1 MVSDEQLEKKFGLIV
16 EFLQEHQDRI
26 PRFPGKEARWSESLR
41 EKLRAKF
48 LRGREIKHPTKPMTV
63 TDDDGEAEKE
73 SVQMTATYN
82 RLTKDGVVN
91 HSATMMLGEDGETE
105 ADLAFVLTEEDGS
118 YTLDGAM
125 NEVDDGKEKP
135 ILTVKGVLNSADSK
149 ADGWLAML
157 ADENQITFTYTG
169 STEGDQTE
177 RLVSLYAREN
187 AVAIT
192 ELAASERPLF
202 SLRVTTSENA
212 DDSVLKAIESA
223 TAENAVQPLQ
233 MSDDE
238 LTEYLTSISTNATQ
252 VLYTV
257 LSKLPSSVIE
267 LLTATNGN

>member
-1 MVSDEQLEKKFGLIV
+1 MTMDS
-16 EFLQEHQDRI
+16 
-26 PRFPGKEARWSESLR
+26 A
-41 EKLRAKF
+41 
-48 LRGREIKHPTKPMTV
+48 MTV
-63 TDDDGEAEKE
+63 TDDDGEAERE
-73 SVQMTATYN
+73 SVQMTAAYN

-135 ILTVKGVLNSADSK
+135 ILTV
-149 ADGWLAML
+149 
-157 ADENQITFTYTG
+157 
-169 STEGDQTE
+169 EGDQTE

>member
-1 MVSDEQLEKKFGLIV
+1 MQL
-16 EFLQEHQDRI
+16 R
-26 PRFPGKEARWSESLR
+26 
-41 EKLRAKF
+41 
-48 LRGREIKHPTKPMTV
+48 
-63 TDDDGEAEKE
+63 
-73 SVQMTATYN
+73 
-82 RLTKDGVVN
+82 
-91 HSATMMLGEDGETE
+91 
-105 ADLAFVLTEEDGS
+105 
-118 YTLDGAM
+118 
-125 NEVDDGKEKP
+125 
-135 ILTVKGVLNSADSK
+135 KGVLNSADSK

-157 ADENQITFTYTG
+157 ADENQITFTYSG

-212 DDSVLKAIESA
+212 DDSALKAIESA

>member
-1 MVSDEQLEKKFGLIV
+1 MAL
-16 EFLQEHQDRI
+16 
-26 PRFPGKEARWSESLR
+26 
-41 EKLRAKF
+41 
-48 LRGREIKHPTKPMTV
+48 
-63 TDDDGEAEKE
+63 
-73 SVQMTATYN
+73 
-82 RLTKDGVVN
+82 
-91 HSATMMLGEDGETE
+91 
-105 ADLAFVLTEEDGS
+105 
-118 YTLDGAM
+118 
-125 NEVDDGKEKP
+125 
-135 ILTVKGVLNSADSK
+135 
-149 ADGWLAML
+149 
-157 ADENQITFTYTG
+157 
-169 STEGDQTE
+169 
-177 RLVSLYAREN
+177 
-187 AVAIT
+187 T

>member
-1 MVSDEQLEKKFGLIV
+1 M
-16 EFLQEHQDRI
+16 
-26 PRFPGKEARWSESLR
+26 
-41 EKLRAKF
+41 
-48 LRGREIKHPTKPMTV
+48 
-63 TDDDGEAEKE
+63 
-73 SVQMTATYN
+73 
-82 RLTKDGVVN
+82 
-91 HSATMMLGEDGETE
+91 
-105 ADLAFVLTEEDGS
+105 
-118 YTLDGAM
+118 
-125 NEVDDGKEKP
+125 
-135 ILTVKGVLNSADSK
+135 
-149 ADGWLAML
+149 
-157 ADENQITFTYTG
+157 
-169 STEGDQTE
+169 
-177 RLVSLYAREN
+177 
-187 AVAIT
+187 AIT

>member
-1 MVSDEQLEKKFGLIV
+1 MKIGFIGLGIM
-16 EFLQEHQDRI
+16 
-26 PRFPGKEARWSESLR
+26 G
-41 EKLRAKF
+41 
-48 LRGREIKHPTKPMTV
+48 KPMAKNLLKAGY
-63 TDDDGEAEKE
+63 TDLLVNNRSQAPVQELEAAGAKGAAKQEIGAQCDVVITMLPNSPQVKE
-73 SVQMTATYN
+73 V
-82 RLTKDGVVN
+82 
-91 HSATMMLGEDGETE
+91 MLGEDGETE